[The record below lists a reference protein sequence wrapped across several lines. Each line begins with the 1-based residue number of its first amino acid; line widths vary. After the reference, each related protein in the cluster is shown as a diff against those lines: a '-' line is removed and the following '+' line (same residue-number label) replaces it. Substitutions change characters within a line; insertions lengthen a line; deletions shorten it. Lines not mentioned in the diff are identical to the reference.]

1 MINFRDIGGIKR
13 KLSTSWLKNHSWLR
27 YSVSK
32 DALYCYCCVLFGTE
46 GTRDKSFVTSPVSD
60 WSNVHNYIKRRER
73 LDSHSHNEQ
82 SALHFVDVKDSKKE
96 PVTSLLS
103 SKHKEDIDRNR
114 HILNQIIEVLILC
127 GRQNISI
134 RGHTPDRSNFMAIL
148 RHTAKQDEI
157 LKFHLENTLTKLKV
171 KYTSPDTQ
179 NEIINTCGEF
189 VRKRIVQSC
198 NKTEFFALIGDEAN
212 YKY

>member
-13 KLSTSWLKNHSWLR
+13 KLSTSWLKKHSWLR

-60 WSNVHNYIKRRER
+60 WSNVHNYIKRHAR

-103 SKHKEDIDRNR
+103 SKHKEDIERNR
-114 HILNQIIEVLILC
+114 HILN
-127 GRQNISI
+127 
-134 RGHTPDRSNFMAIL
+134 
-148 RHTAKQDEI
+148 
-157 LKFHLENTLTKLKV
+157 
-171 KYTSPDTQ
+171 
-179 NEIINTCGEF
+179 
-189 VRKRIVQSC
+189 
-198 NKTEFFALIGDEAN
+198 
-212 YKY
+212 